1 MPWFITVYKKY
12 FLKNPFKSE
21 LSANSWKGERS
32 NEKKNLKFMKVR
44 PFFKGVGIKYEWSQK
59 CVTKFLHWKVVF
71 SVHCW

>member
-32 NEKKNLKFMKVR
+32 NEKKNLKFMKVE
-44 PFFKGVGIKYEWSQK
+44 FVHFLKESELNMNGVKN
-59 CVTKFLHWKVVF
+59 V
-71 SVHCW
+71 